1 LTEDFQ
7 LAVGFD
13 TSGAERLQERA
24 PAARVVKA
32 FNTVFAGTLD
42 RGEVKGQQL
51 TVFAAGDDEEAKR
64 SVLELARSIGF
75 DAVDAGPLRNA
86 RLLEPMGYQNIQLG
100 YTLGMGA
107 EIGLKLV
114 H

>member
-1 LTEDFQ
+1 MR
-7 LAVGFD
+7 
-13 TSGAERLQERA
+13 S
-24 PAARVVKA
+24 AAS
-32 FNTVFAGTLD
+32 F
-42 RGEVKGQQL
+42 
-51 TVFAAGDDEEAKR
+51 
-64 SVLELARSIGF
+64 ELARSIGF